1 MDESEDAE
9 NGTLQIPDVQEYNA
23 DFVFTAEEI
32 KNLRREAQE
41 LKEIRSS
48 IGAPDFARKVFDKV
62 FTKDV
67 IRLRDMEGAWESR
80 KAPEPLSF
88 TALDEEA
95 AGVPA
100 GIAADDQKTWNIAEN
115 LAVFKDSL
123 GRLSSRLKQMREETS
138 DGPSPVIS
146 FDKDDVDTLDFV
158 AASANLRSAIFSIDA
173 KSKFDIKRELISRG
187 YGLL

>member
-1 MDESEDAE
+1 
-9 NGTLQIPDVQEYNA
+9 
-23 DFVFTAEEI
+23 
-32 KNLRREAQE
+32 
-41 LKEIRSS
+41 
-48 IGAPDFARKVFDKV
+48 
-62 FTKDV
+62 
-67 IRLRDMEGAWESR
+67 MEGAWESR

-95 AGVPA
+95 SGVPA
-100 GIAADDQKTWNIAEN
+100 GISSDDQKTWNLAEN

-123 GRLSSRLKQMREETS
+123 DRLSSRLKQMREEAS

-173 KSKFDIKRELISRG
+173 KSKFDIKRELTFPG
-187 YGLL
+187 YGLLCANYPIEMAGNIIPAIATTNAMTAAMCVLQSLKVLKGDYDNARMVKFYNPSLLGRPLC